1 VEKSRPARSGTGEDA
16 RAPFLVDEPTGDG
29 ALSRWLLVLW
39 HGAGGDVDERSLV
52 AVTRAAATAGSL
64 VVRARFP
71 YRLAGKR
78 APDRMP
84 TLLES
89 ARSAIAVARALPGAE
104 RRRLALGGRSMGGR
118 VASMLVAD
126 GLPAEALVFLS
137 YPLHP
142 AGKPE
147 QLRDAHLIAIPCP
160 MLFVA
165 GDRDALCDLELLR
178 PVLQRIGARAELAVF
193 PGADH
198 GMKKAPAP
206 EIARVVTDFLARS
219 APPIRLPQAGD

>member
-1 VEKSRPARSGTGEDA
+1 
-16 RAPFLVDEPTGDG
+16 
-29 ALSRWLLVLW
+29 
-39 HGAGGDVDERSLV
+39 VDERSLV
-52 AVTRAAATAGSL
+52 AVARAGADAGAL

-84 TLLES
+84 ALLES
-89 ARSAIAVARALPGAE
+89 AASSITAARALPDAG

-126 GLPAEALVFLS
+126 GFPADALVFLS

-147 QLRDAHLIAIPCP
+147 RLRDAHLPAIACP
-160 MLFVA
+160 MLFVE
-165 GDRDALCDLELLR
+165 GDRDTLCDLALLR
-178 PVLQRIGARAELAVF
+178 PVLERIGPRAELKVF

-198 GMKKAPAP
+198 GMKKAPSA
-206 EIARVVTDFLARS
+206 EIARIVTDFLARFS
-219 APPIRLPQAGD
+219 AA

>member
-1 VEKSRPARSGTGEDA
+1 MH
-16 RAPFLVDEPTGDG
+16 APFLVDAPTGDG
-29 ALSRWLLVLW
+29 ALATWLLVLW

-52 AVTRAAATAGSL
+52 AVARAAAADGAL

-84 TLLES
+84 ALLES
-89 ARSAIAVARALPGAE
+89 ARSAIAAARALPGAE

-126 GLPAEALVFLS
+126 GLPADALVFLS

-147 QLRDAHLIAIPCP
+147 QLRDAHLPTIPCP
-160 MLFVA
+160 MLFVE
-165 GDRDALCDLELLR
+165 GDRDTLCDLALLR
-178 PVLQRIGARAELAVF
+178 PVLERLGTRAELAVF

-198 GMKKAPAP
+198 GMKKAPGA
-206 EIARVVTDFLARS
+206 EIARVVTEFLTRS
-219 APPIRLPQAGD
+219 APTS